1 MGFRVKV
8 EGIHVPWVLGF
19 WGLASRANICLLD
32 FTRFE
37 FGIKGFGCRENLS
50 TPTLSD
56 SLQTDREGLLVSP
69 LRGFKVNLRVQG
81 PK

>member
-1 MGFRVKV
+1 MGF
-8 EGIHVPWVLGF
+8 GILGF
-19 WGLASRANICLLD
+19 SIKGKHFLMD

-56 SLQTDREGLLVSP
+56 CLQTDREGLLASP
-69 LRGFKVNLRVQG
+69 L
-81 PK
+81 